1 MLEER
6 VEDLNTWADNA
17 GVKLKRSDS
26 VPMTSAVREVAN
38 ALHDE
43 DEPRLSA
50 LWNEMSSGAH
60 GLGWHIRSRIFGA
73 GTNPLEGST
82 FVEFPVDLERADY
95 FGAVATITNYTNAVL
110 SLARTFTTDATI
122 LAENG
127 MLTFDPSG
135 ELVLTLNLQ
144 SLWQPDD

>member
-1 MLEER
+1 
-6 VEDLNTWADNA
+6 
-17 GVKLKRSDS
+17 
-26 VPMTSAVREVAN
+26 MTSAVREVAN

-60 GLGWHIRSRIFGA
+60 GLGWHIRSRTFGA

-82 FVEFPVDLERADY
+82 FVAFPVDLERADY

-110 SLARTFTTDATI
+110 SLARTFATDATI

-127 MLTFDPSG
+127 MLIFDPSG

-144 SLWQPDD
+144 SLWQPDA